1 MHRQLTPPAPAAAYS
16 GVRSPRPEPRPVSV
30 PPPAPPAET
39 MAGLRTDALAGLLTA
54 TVIQRSAADTAVGGP
69 TVQRKK
75 TVDMATVNAKS
86 ALKASIGGKTA
97 SDVKKRL
104 EKRFPKGP
112 LFDASDLLAIQTL
125 EASAEGK
132 KYLAEVGIGLY
143 TEAVTI
149 STPPTTR
156 AGSSSCPASGC

>member
-1 MHRQLTPPAPAAAYS
+1 MRRQLTPAAPVAAPPVVAPAPP
-16 GVRSPRPEPRPVSV
+16 VPRPVAV

-39 MAGLRTDALAGLLTA
+39 MADLRTDPLAGVLA
-54 TVIQRSAADTAVGGP
+54 ASVIQRSIAGAGVVAP

-112 LFDASDLLAIQTL
+112 LF
-125 EASAEGK
+125 
-132 KYLAEVGIGLY
+132 
-143 TEAVTI
+143 
-149 STPPTTR
+149 
-156 AGSSSCPASGC
+156 